1 MAPTTPPLFCR
12 FVAAKLEAA
21 GATPYSLLYVHTG
34 CSYWANSPGVA
45 WLRRAYAALPPAC
58 RERLKR
64 CYVLHADWALRASAA
79 ALCPWLAADL
89 WGKVE
94 YVARAEFLP
103 RELQVGSSSAGSC
116 AQGCTHSLGGGWRWY
131 VHCARGAPPC
141 CWTPA

>member
-1 MAPTTPPLFCR
+1 M
-12 FVAAKLEAA
+12 AAKLEAA
-21 GATPYSLLYVHTG
+21 GATPYSLLYVHTS

-103 RELQVGSSSAGSC
+103 RELQVGSGSAGSC
-116 AQGCTHSLGGGWRWY
+116 AQGCPHSVGGGWRWY

-141 CWTPA
+141 YWTPA